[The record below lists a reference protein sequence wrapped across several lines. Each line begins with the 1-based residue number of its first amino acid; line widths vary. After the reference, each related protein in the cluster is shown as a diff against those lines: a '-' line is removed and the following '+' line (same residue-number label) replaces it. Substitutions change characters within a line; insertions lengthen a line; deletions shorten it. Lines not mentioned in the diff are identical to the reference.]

1 MKKENVILILG
12 IISLVVGTST
22 SVYAAGY
29 LYTGGQISYDNTA
42 SKLTSTNVQEALN
55 EVYAAALNYETLKA
69 QVINAV
75 YPKGA
80 VYCSSASTS
89 PNTLFVCSWTR
100 IKDKFILAAGDT
112 YSAGS
117 TGGAAK
123 VTLTVNEMPS
133 HTHELHTNAQ
143 FTVANGQGT
152 GASGIPAG
160 NSGWGSIWN
169 AHWYT
174 LWNSSTGGGQA
185 HENMPPYVTYYC
197 WERTS

>member
-1 MKKENVILILG
+1 MKKENIILILG
-12 IISLVVGTST
+12 IISLVIGTST

-55 EVYAAALNYETLKA
+55 EVYAAALNYETLKN
-69 QVINAV
+69 QVISAI

-89 PNTLFVCSWTR
+89 PTTLFGGGWTR

-123 VTLTVNEMPS
+123 VTLTVDQIPS
-133 HTHELHTNAQ
+133 HNHYVWQNPSAGAGSGSWQGLGYMVQSALTNKGVYA
-143 FTVANGQGT
+143 
-152 GASGIPAG
+152 
-160 NSGWGSIWN
+160 
-169 AHWYT
+169 YT
-174 LWNSSTGGGQA
+174 SNTGGGQA